1 MRAKPFTL
9 IELLVVIAII
19 AILASMLLP
28 ALNQARDRA
37 RATGCVHNLKQA
49 GLAIAQYCGDNDD
62 WSVRGWM
69 PGDYEDALWGGVQWD
84 NYLITRKYST
94 RKALRCPVP
103 CARPESAGD
112 TQVGLYMMQ
121 NFNTGSESWAT
132 VGKRARWKNPSAKV
146 GVVDGNKFE
155 FGTHWGGWYWYPFNT
170 LDQTVD
176 ARHSGA
182 TNVLW
187 LDWHVRPLKIG
198 ERQPGGDGV
207 NWAHG
212 KDFQVTI

>member
-37 RATGCVHNLKQA
+37 RATGCVNNLKQA
-49 GLAIAQYCGDNDD
+49 GLAIDQYCGDNDD

-146 GVVDGNKFE
+146 GVVDGNTGAA
-155 FGTHWGGWYWYPFNT
+155 GTGIRSTPWIRRSTPVT
-170 LDQTVD
+170 P
-176 ARHSGA
+176 ARRTCSGSTGMCVRLKSGSGSPAA
-182 TNVLW
+182 T
-187 LDWHVRPLKIG
+187 
-198 ERQPGGDGV
+198 
-207 NWAHG
+207 A
-212 KDFQVTI
+212 

>member
-37 RATGCVHNLKQA
+37 RATGCVNNLKQA
-49 GLAIAQYCGDNDD
+49 GLAIDQYCGDNDD

-94 RKALRCPVP
+94 RPLEESVRQGRRRRRQQIRIRHTLGRLVLVSVQHPGSDGRRPSLRRDERALARLA
-103 CARPESAGD
+103 CASA
-112 TQVGLYMMQ
+112 
-121 NFNTGSESWAT
+121 
-132 VGKRARWKNPSAKV
+132 
-146 GVVDGNKFE
+146 
-155 FGTHWGGWYWYPFNT
+155 
-170 LDQTVD
+170 
-176 ARHSGA
+176 
-182 TNVLW
+182 
-187 LDWHVRPLKIG
+187 
-198 ERQPGGDGV
+198 
-207 NWAHG
+207 
-212 KDFQVTI
+212 

>member
-28 ALNQARDRA
+28 ALNLARDRA
-37 RATGCVHNLKQA
+37 RATGCVNNLKQA
-49 GLAIAQYCGDNDD
+49 GLAIDQYCGDNDD

-132 VGKRARWKNPSAKV
+132 VRQGRRRRRQQIRIRHTLGRLVLVSVQHPGSDGRRPSLRRDERALARLACASA
-146 GVVDGNKFE
+146 
-155 FGTHWGGWYWYPFNT
+155 
-170 LDQTVD
+170 
-176 ARHSGA
+176 
-182 TNVLW
+182 
-187 LDWHVRPLKIG
+187 
-198 ERQPGGDGV
+198 
-207 NWAHG
+207 
-212 KDFQVTI
+212 